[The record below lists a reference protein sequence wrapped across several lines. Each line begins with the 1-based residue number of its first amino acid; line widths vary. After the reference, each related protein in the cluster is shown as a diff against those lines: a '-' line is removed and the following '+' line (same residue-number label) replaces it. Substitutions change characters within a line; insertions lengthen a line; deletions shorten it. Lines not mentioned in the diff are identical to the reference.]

1 MIGYKAFD
9 KDLKCRGM
17 QFEVGKTYKTKAKK
31 EELKI
36 CTNTVIHF
44 CREVQY
50 IERESNY
57 KLSESRLCEVIAK
70 GDIVG
75 DGSKFGTNKIRI
87 LREIIGEEKE
97 QIVKQ
102 NTGVGNTGE
111 ENSGN
116 RNSGNRNSGD
126 GNSGNRNSGYGNSG
140 YGNTGDRN
148 SGNWN
153 SGNRNSGYGNTGDGN
168 SGDRNSGDRNS
179 GNGNSGN
186 RNSGNRNSGD
196 GNSGDGNS
204 GDGNSGDRN
213 SGYGNS
219 GDRNSGSWNACNYS
233 SGFFN
238 TKKEKLIMFNKPTDV
253 KLDDIDFPLF
263 LYFDLTVWVWKN
275 EATEEEKDEHKNEIE
290 TQGGFLKV
298 LSYKEAFRK
307 AWDEASKEEHKKLL
321 KLPNW
326 DNEVFKEI
334 SGIDAEAEIAKE
346 EKEE

>member
-75 DGSKFGTNKIRI
+75 DGSKFGTNKILI
-87 LREIIGEEKE
+87 LREIIGDEKE

-126 GNSGNRNSGYGNSG
+126 G
-140 YGNTGDRN
+140 
-148 SGNWN
+148 N

-204 GDGNSGDRN
+204 G
-213 SGYGNS
+213 YGNS

-253 KLDDIDFPLF
+253 KLDDIEFPLF
-263 LYFDLTVWVWKN
+263 LYFALTVWVWKN

-290 TQGGFLKV
+290 TQGGFLKA
-298 LSYKEAFRK
+298 LRYKEAFRK

-346 EKEE
+346 NKE

>member
-9 KDLKCRGM
+9 EDLKCRGM

-31 EELKI
+31 EKLKI

-57 KLSESRLCEVIAK
+57 KLSQSRLCEVIAK

-75 DGSKFGTNKIRI
+75 DGSKFGTNKILI
-87 LREIIGEEKE
+87 LREIIGDEKE

-102 NTGVGNTGE
+102 NIGYR
-111 ENSGN
+111 NSGN
-116 RNSGNRNSGD
+116 RNSGDGNSGNRNSGD
-126 GNSGNRNSGYGNSG
+126 GNSGNRNSGYGN
-140 YGNTGDRN
+140 T
-148 SGNWN
+148 
-153 SGNRNSGYGNTGDGN
+153 
-168 SGDRNSGDRNS
+168 
-179 GNGNSGN
+179 
-186 RNSGNRNSGD
+186 
-196 GNSGDGNS
+196 
-204 GDGNSGDRN
+204 GDRN

-219 GDRNSGSWNACNYS
+219 GYGNSGYGNTGDRNSGSWNACNYS

-275 EATEEEKDEHKNEIE
+275 DATEEEKDEHKNEIE
-290 TQGGFLKV
+290 TQGGFLKA
-298 LSYKEAFRK
+298 LRYKEAFRK

-334 SGIDAEAEIAKE
+334 SGIDAETEIAKE
-346 EKEE
+346 NKE

>member
-9 KDLKCRGM
+9 EDLKCRGM

-50 IERESNY
+50 IERGSNY
-57 KLSESRLCEVIAK
+57 KLSQSRLCEVIAK

-75 DGSKFGTNKIRI
+75 DGSKFGTNKIQI

-102 NTGVGNTGE
+102 NTGVGNTGD
-111 ENSGN
+111 
-116 RNSGNRNSGD
+116 RNSGDRNSGD
-126 GNSGNRNSGYGNSG
+126 GNSGNRNSGKG
-140 YGNTGDRN
+140 N

-153 SGNRNSGYGNTGDGN
+153 SGSRNSGE
-168 SGDRNSGDRNS
+168 
-179 GNGNSGN
+179 GNSGN
-186 RNSGNRNSGD
+186 
-196 GNSGDGNS
+196 
-204 GDGNSGDRN
+204 
-213 SGYGNS
+213 
-219 GDRNSGSWNACNYS
+219 WNACNYS

-263 LYFDLTVWVWKN
+263 LYFDLTVWVWKDD
-275 EATEEEKDEHKNEIE
+275 ATEEEKDEHKNEIE
-290 TQGGFLKV
+290 TQGGFLKA
-298 LSYKEAFRK
+298 LRYKEAFRK
-307 AWDEASKEEHKKLL
+307 AWNEASKEEHKKLL

-346 EKEE
+346 EAE

>member
-75 DGSKFGTNKIRI
+75 DGSKFGTNKILI
-87 LREIIGEEKE
+87 LREIIGDEKE

-111 ENSGN
+111 ENSGDG
-116 RNSGNRNSGD
+116 NSGNRNSGN

-148 SGNWN
+148 SGDWNSGDWNSGDGN
-153 SGNRNSGYGNTGDGN
+153 SGNRNSGYGNTGD
-168 SGDRNSGDRNS
+168 
-179 GNGNSGN
+179 
-186 RNSGNRNSGD
+186 
-196 GNSGDGNS
+196 
-204 GDGNSGDRN
+204 
-213 SGYGNS
+213 GNS

-298 LSYKEAFRK
+298 LRYKEAFRK

>member
-9 KDLKCRGM
+9 EDLKCRGM
-17 QFEVGKTYKTKAKK
+17 QFEVGKTYKTKARK
-31 EELKI
+31 EELNL
-36 CTNTVIHF
+36 CSDTVIHF

-50 IERESNY
+50 IEKESNY
-57 KLSESRLCEVIAK
+57 KLSQSRLCEVIAK

-102 NTGVGNTGE
+102 NTGVGNTGD
-111 ENSGN
+111 
-116 RNSGNRNSGD
+116 RNSGD
-126 GNSGNRNSGYGNSG
+126 
-140 YGNTGDRN
+140 
-148 SGNWN
+148 
-153 SGNRNSGYGNTGDGN
+153 RNSGYGNTGDGN
-168 SGDRNSGDRNS
+168 SGDGNSGDMNLGDRNS
-179 GNGNSGN
+179 DYGNSGKGNSGDGNSGN
-186 RNSGNRNSGD
+186 RNSGEG
-196 GNSGDGNS
+196 
-204 GDGNSGDRN
+204 
-213 SGYGNS
+213 
-219 GDRNSGSWNACNYS
+219 NSGSWNACNYS

-263 LYFDLTVWVWKN
+263 LYFDLTLWVWKN

-290 TQGGFLKV
+290 TQGGFLKA
-298 LSYKEAFRK
+298 LRYKEAFRK

-346 EKEE
+346 NKE